1 MQTEQDTRQVEQQV
15 QQQRQGRGEVGTGT
29 VGRNL
34 KRAWRLSE
42 RAFHKSSLKRFVRD
56 LASKGDENAKKWFA
70 SKSGKLNLKRSDK
83 NIAEA
88 KAAGQAS
95 KNKPK
100 K

>member
-1 MQTEQDTRQVEQQV
+1 MEQEQDTKQMQQQV
-15 QQQRQGRGEVGTGT
+15 QQQRQGRGELGTGT
-29 VGRNL
+29 PGRNL

-56 LASKGDENAKKWFA
+56 LASKGDENAKKWLA
-70 SKSGKLNLKRSDK
+70 SKAGEFNIKRSDK

-88 KAAGQAS
+88 KAAAQAS